1 MTIAILS
8 ALPQEQ
14 EGLVHAL
21 SDAQGTAHAG
31 RMFWR
36 GRLHGHDVVCALSG
50 IGKVAAATTATPLIE
65 RCGVRRIAFTGVAG
79 GLGAGV
85 RVGDVV
91 VADEYL
97 QHDLDAS
104 PIFPRWE
111 MPGYGRWARRPGR
124 RAGACVRSR
133 AFPSAGR

>member
-14 EGLVHAL
+14 EGLVHTL

-50 IGKVAAATTATPLIE
+50 IGKVAAATTATALIE
-65 RCGVRRIAFTGVAG
+65 RFGVRRIAFTGVAG
-79 GLGAGV
+79 GLGEGV

-111 MPGYGRWARRPGR
+111 MPGL
-124 RAGACVRSR
+124 SLIHI
-133 AFPSAGR
+133 